1 MPLKI
6 VTRKGARVDKRAVR
20 RLANAI
26 LEEHGHLRSDLSV
39 TFTDDSEVRELNRA
53 YRGVDRPTDVLAF
66 EFGSPDDVPG
76 DAETVLGDVVI
87 SVDRAAVQ
95 ARRFRRTVDREILK
109 LTAHGVL
116 HLLGYEHATDDE
128 RSEMRRIEN
137 RHVRAAI
144 EEGAAD

>member
-66 EFGSPDDVPG
+66 EFGAPDDVPG
-76 DAETVLGDVVI
+76 D
-87 SVDRAAVQ
+87 
-95 ARRFRRTVDREILK
+95 
-109 LTAHGVL
+109 
-116 HLLGYEHATDDE
+116 
-128 RSEMRRIEN
+128 
-137 RHVRAAI
+137 
-144 EEGAAD
+144 